1 MTVNHGTEPTGR
13 VQAVDRAVALLEAV
27 AKSRDAQTSQ
37 ALADRCGLNRS
48 TAWRL
53 LLTLEHHG
61 LVDRDDSTTR
71 YRIGLGIL
79 RLAGAAGIEPL
90 VRRARPAIRRVAE
103 ATGET
108 ANLAVPRGLEVVFAD
123 EVQSDGVISLQWLGR
138 TAPLHATSTGKA
150 FLAALPSD
158 DVEAA
163 LNPPLEECTETT
175 ITDIAALHDELRQ
188 VRARGY
194 AQCRGEFEPMLWG
207 VSAVVLDALQRPV
220 AVVGI
225 WGAERRVCD
234 RLGELSSACVA
245 TAQEISSRLAASE
258 VQSELS
264 ERLEPAGRAT
274 G

>member
-1 MTVNHGTEPTGR
+1 MSVNDRAEATGR
-13 VQAVDRAVALLEAV
+13 VQAVDRAVALLDAL
-27 AKSRDAQTSQ
+27 ASSRDAQTSQ
-37 ALADRCGLNRS
+37 DLADRCGLNRS

-61 LVDRDDSTTR
+61 LVDREATNR

-79 RLAGAAGIEPL
+79 RLAGTAGIEPL
-90 VRRARPAIRRVAE
+90 VRRAHPLIRRLAE

-108 ANLAVPRGLEVVFAD
+108 ANLAVPRGLEVVYAD
-123 EVQSDGVISLQWLGR
+123 QAQSDGVISLQWLGQ

-150 FLAALPSD
+150 FLAALPPD

-163 LNPPLEECTETT
+163 LHPPLEKCTEAT

-194 AQCRGEFEPMLWG
+194 AKSRGEFEPMLWG
-207 VSAVVLDALQRPV
+207 VSAVVLDALQRPA
-220 AVVGI
+220 AVVSL
-225 WGAERRVCD
+225 WGTEGRVRN

-245 TAQEISSRLAASE
+245 TAQELSSMLAE
-258 VQSELS
+258 
-264 ERLEPAGRAT
+264 
-274 G
+274 